1 MSGQAIIIVPPFDV
15 DAEGDQVEYNGTYI
29 YRLVSA
35 ADTEQLQKWMQDNVS
50 FVPVKVDA
58 DKIQDT
64 SGIEDL
70 ESITIEVQEV
80 HA

>member
-1 MSGQAIIIVPPFDV
+1 MK
-15 DAEGDQVEYNGTYI
+15 YNGTYI

-35 ADTEQLQKWMQDNVS
+35 ADTEQLQNWIQDNAT
-50 FVPVKVDA
+50 FVPVKVDT
-58 DKIQDT
+58 DKIQET

-80 HA
+80 RK